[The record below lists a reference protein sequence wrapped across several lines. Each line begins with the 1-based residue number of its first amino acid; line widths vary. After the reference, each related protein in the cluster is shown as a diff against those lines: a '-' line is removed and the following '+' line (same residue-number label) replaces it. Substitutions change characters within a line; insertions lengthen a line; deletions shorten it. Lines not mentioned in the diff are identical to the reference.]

1 LLATIGFLVSLW
13 LGLGP
18 ASIAISAMVTLLPLL
33 LLLSAE
39 HRSRILS
46 QFFRGADGSI
56 RGRLSYLLFYIAI
69 SILLGL
75 VFSRA
80 VFVRPDG
87 IFTGFAKNLGDLPLH
102 LQIINSFVQGH
113 NLPPQGP
120 TYAGVRF
127 AYPFLVDF
135 LAAMLVRAG
144 AGIVDAI
151 WLQNMLMGLT
161 LVGSLH
167 YFTLRITR
175 NRRAGFIAPLLVI
188 FSGGLGWWLLFSD
201 ANSADGIFSLL
212 GKLPHDYT

>member
-1 LLATIGFLVSLW
+1 FTCFGAPTRSA
-13 LGLGP
+13 GP
-18 ASIAISAMVTLLPLL
+18 VKPN
-33 LLLSAE
+33 
-39 HRSRILS
+39 
-46 QFFRGADGSI
+46 
-56 RGRLSYLLFYIAI
+56 LSYVLFYLAIAV
-69 SILLGL
+69 LLGL

-80 VFVRPDG
+80 AFVRPDG
-87 IFTGFAKNLGDLPLH
+87 IFTGIANNLGDLPLH
-102 LQIINSFVQGH
+102 LQVINSFAQGH
-113 NLPPQGP
+113 NLPPQDP

-144 AGIVDAI
+144 AGIISAM

-167 YFTLRITR
+167 YFTLLLTR